1 MSFTYQ
7 NDAVLDVII
16 IILFLNLKKMKSV
29 NKKKKAKLSKGTT
42 SLPWGLISFLFFDE
56 LVCSIFSRKGYLS
69 IKSIN

>member
-29 NKKKKAKLSKGTT
+29 NKKNKKLNYPGMT
-42 SLPWGLISFLFFDE
+42 SLPWGLIGFHIL
-56 LVCSIFSRKGYLS
+56 
-69 IKSIN
+69 

>member
-29 NKKKKAKLSKGTT
+29 NKKKKLNYPRERHRYPG
-42 SLPWGLISFLFFDE
+42 D
-56 LVCSIFSRKGYLS
+56 
-69 IKSIN
+69 